1 MFELFQD
8 EVTELRSEN
17 TLRRLEVEDLRLEA
31 GRRRAEL
38 EELRLEAARRRV
50 EVEEME
56 GKITDLRDT
65 LDCTYTGR
73 FTISKEKWP
82 SKISTINMIY
92 E

>member
-1 MFELFQD
+1 M
-8 EVTELRSEN
+8 
-17 TLRRLEVEDLRLEA
+17 EDLRLEA